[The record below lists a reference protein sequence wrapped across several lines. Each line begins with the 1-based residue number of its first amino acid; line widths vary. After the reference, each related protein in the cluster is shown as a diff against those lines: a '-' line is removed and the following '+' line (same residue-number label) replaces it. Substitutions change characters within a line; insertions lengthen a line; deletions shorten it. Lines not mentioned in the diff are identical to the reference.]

1 MIRWIPA
8 DGCLDLA
15 QTLDCGQA
23 FRWQPV
29 LLSEKREA
37 WRGVAFGHAL
47 TVWQEE
53 ETFCFDC
60 TEEEFHSLWYS
71 YFDFGTD
78 YATTRAALSALH
90 PILRDAAA
98 YAPGI
103 RILRQEPWEA
113 LCAFI
118 VSQNNNIPRIKGILE
133 RLCALLGD
141 PLIYADTTLYTFPS
155 AERLRVCTVED
166 LAPLRA
172 GFRAKYLIDAAKRV
186 SSGEIDLSALCT
198 APIDEARDKLMTIL
212 GVGPKV
218 ADCALLY
225 GLHRTCC
232 FPLDVWMKRAMT
244 LLPGVNPADF
254 GDNAGVA
261 QQYIFHYARMHPEL
275 FRA

>member
-1 MIRWIPA
+1 MIRFCPA

-23 FRWQPV
+23 FRWRPV
-29 LLSEKREA
+29 LLPDGKEA
-37 WRGVAFGHAL
+37 WRGMAFGHTL

-53 ETFCFDC
+53 NAFCFDC
-60 TEEEFHSLWYS
+60 TKEEFKTIWYS
-71 YFDFGTD
+71 YFDFDTD
-78 YATTRAALSALH
+78 YATLREHLSALH
-90 PILRDAAA
+90 PVLRDACS

-118 VSQNNNIPRIKGILE
+118 ISQNNNVARIKGIVE
-133 RLCALLGD
+133 RLCTLSGQSIICGGD
-141 PLIYADTTLYTFPS
+141 ALYTFPTPEQL
-155 AERLRVCTVED
+155 ATCTLED
-166 LAPLRA
+166 LIPLRA
-172 GFRAKYLIDAAKRV
+172 GFRAKYLLDAARRV
-186 SSGEIDLSALCT
+186 SSGELDLDALRT
-198 APIDEARDKLMTIL
+198 APINEAKEKLMTIH

-232 FPLDVWMKRAMT
+232 FPMDVWMKRAVQLMPE
-244 LLPGVNPADF
+244 LSPDDL
-254 GDNAGVA
+254 GDSAGIA

-275 FRA
+275 FR